1 MGRMYRV
8 VAEGISLGQIDTG
21 DLLVIQGAPE
31 VAVVVHTIRVTQR
44 DEELAEHFRLRT
56 VRRSTAPAGTPT
68 VIIPSKQLPGDAAAS
83 VTVFSGLIP
92 AADVGTEMAVLDS
105 DNQSLPNGFVY
116 IPTPETRISIIGA
129 ASYLALH
136 VPEAHGQAGN
146 VVFDV
151 VVDLEEVG

>member
-1 MGRMYRV
+1 MGRMYRI
-8 VAEGISLGQIDTG
+8 VAEGISLGQFDTG

-31 VAVVVHTIRVTQR
+31 LAVVVHTIRVTQR
-44 DEELAEHFRLRT
+44 NEELAAQFRLRT
-56 VRRSTAPAGTPT
+56 VRRATAPSGTPIL
-68 VIIPSKQLPGDAAAS
+68 IIPSKQLPGDAAAS

-92 AADVGTEMAVLDS
+92 AANVGTEVAVLDS

-116 IPTPETRISIIGA
+116 IPTPETRISVIGTT
-129 ASYLALH
+129 SYLALH

-151 VVDLEEVG
+151 VVDLEEIG